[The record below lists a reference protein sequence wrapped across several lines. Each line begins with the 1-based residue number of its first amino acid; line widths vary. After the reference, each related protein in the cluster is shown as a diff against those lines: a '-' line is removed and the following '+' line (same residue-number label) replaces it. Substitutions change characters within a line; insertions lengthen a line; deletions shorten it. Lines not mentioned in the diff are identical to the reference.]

1 MIKTLFYCVLLLIA
15 RPSIAKQQTVVLI
28 SLDGF
33 RWDYIEKHNAQNIKR
48 IADGGVRA
56 TKMWPVYPSKTFPNH
71 ISIITGLLPVN
82 HGIIDNKFCDKQRGD
97 CYKMGKGQGDSTWLN
112 GIPLWNLAKMQGL
125 KSAAYFW
132 PESDARFNGM
142 TPDYYYHYSKH
153 SDYQTRIDQMVEW
166 LKLPKEQ
173 RPSFVAGYFSLVDSM
188 GHDFGPDSKE
198 VYDAVQTMDKLI
210 GQFDERLKK
219 LPHDVNLV
227 LVADHGMSSLE
238 EDKTIS
244 INSLSIPKSWTV
256 KNTGPRVLIY
266 ANDASIENVNSAKQQ
281 LRLISN
287 NRYAVLDETIL
298 KQRHYHGTPRIPDII
313 LETKAPSVFSFDGK
327 LDYKGTHGFANT
339 DDMAAMFVA
348 TGPAFKKGY
357 QIKEMS
363 NLEIYPTI
371 AKILGLELIR
381 NVDSDGKTLLKA
393 LNE

>member
-1 MIKTLFYCVLLLIA
+1 MIKYFICGLLLFVA
-15 RPSIAKQQTVVLI
+15 MHTFALQQSVVMI

-33 RWDYIEKHNAQNIKR
+33 RWDYIEKHDAENIKR
-48 IADGGVRA
+48 IAQNGVRA

-71 ISIITGLLPVN
+71 ISIITGLLPIN
-82 HGIIDNKFCDKQRGD
+82 HGIIDNKFCDKQRGE

-142 TPDYYYHYSKH
+142 TPDYFYHYSQH

-166 LKLPKEQ
+166 LKLPQKQ

-198 VYDAVQTMDKLI
+198 VYDAVQKMDKLI
-210 GQFDERLKK
+210 GQFIERLKK
-219 LPHDVNLV
+219 LPHDINLV
-227 LVADHGMSSLE
+227 LVADHGKSSLK
-238 EDKTIS
+238 EDKTIT
-244 INSLSIPKSWTV
+244 INSLNIPKSWTV

-266 ANDASIENVNSAKQQ
+266 ANDTSLENVNTAKQQ

-287 NRYAVLDETIL
+287 NRYAVLDDTIL
-298 KQRHYHGTPRIPDII
+298 KQRHYHGSSRIPDII

-357 QIKEMS
+357 QINEMS

-371 AKILGLELIR
+371 AKILGLEMIR
-381 NVDSDGKTLLKA
+381 DVDSDGATLLKA